1 MKALVM
7 TEYKK
12 LEFMEV
18 PKPTITSPTEVLVRI
33 KAAAI
38 CGSDV
43 HGFDGSTG
51 RRQPPIIMG
60 HEASG
65 VIEEVGSLVK
75 NFVKGDRVTFD
86 STIWCGTCP
95 FCQQGK
101 VNLCNNRKVLG
112 VSCDEYKQ
120 DGIFAEYA
128 LIEERILYKLPEGL
142 DFIQAA
148 MAEPAGVAA
157 HAIGLAPPLLGE
169 DVAVVGTGLI
179 GLLILKLLRPSTSG
193 LIVALETDEARRAT
207 ALSCGADY
215 AFDPRDPNLIQT
227 IADLTDG
234 AMLDKVYEAVG
245 ATEPINTALDV
256 VKKGGTVVLVG
267 NVSPKVEL
275 PLQKIVTRQVRM
287 QGSCAISG
295 EYPAVLKLMASGKLV
310 VSDLIS
316 KTVPLSEGQFWFDK
330 LYNREDNLLKVVLL
344 P

>member
-12 LEFMEV
+12 LEYMDV
-18 PKPTITSPTEVLVRI
+18 PTPQITFPTEVLVRI

-51 RRQPPIIMG
+51 RRRPPIIMG

-65 VIEEVGSLVK
+65 IVEEVGSLVK
-75 NFVKGDRVTFD
+75 NFAKGDRVTFD

-112 VSCDEYKQ
+112 VSCDEYKR
-120 DGIFAEYA
+120 DGVFAEYA
-128 LIEERILYKLPEGL
+128 LIEERILYKIPEAL
-142 DFIQAA
+142 SFIQAS
-148 MAEPAGVAA
+148 MTEPLGVAA
-157 HAIGLAPPLLGE
+157 HAISLAPPLLGE

-179 GLLILKLLRPSTSG
+179 GLLTLKLLRPVTSG
-193 LIVALETDEARRAT
+193 LIIALETDASRREK
-207 ALSCGADY
+207 ALTCGADH
-215 AFDPRDPNLIQT
+215 AFDPRDPELLKR
-227 IADLTDG
+227 IAELTDS

-245 ATEPINTALDV
+245 ATEPINTALDL

-275 PLQKIVTRQVRM
+275 PLQKIVTRQIRL

-295 EYPAVLKLMASGKLV
+295 EYPAVIKLMASGKIV
-310 VSDLIS
+310 VDDLIS
-316 KTVPLSEGQFWFDK
+316 TTAPLHEGQIWFDK
-330 LYNREDNLLKVVLL
+330 LYNREDNLLKVVLI

>member
-1 MKALVM
+1 M

-12 LEFMEV
+12 LEFTDV
-18 PKPTITSPTEVLVRI
+18 PKPKITSPTEVLVRI

-43 HGFDGSTG
+43 HGFYGSTL

-65 VIEEVGSLVK
+65 VIEEVGSLVR
-75 NFVKGDRVTFD
+75 NFAKGDRVTFD
-86 STIWCGTCP
+86 STIWCGICP

-101 VNLCNNRKVLG
+101 VNLCNNRRVLG

-120 DGIFAEYA
+120 DGVFAEYA
-128 LIEERILYKLPEGL
+128 LIEERILFKLPEGL
-142 DFIQAA
+142 DFVQAA

-157 HAIGLAPPLLGE
+157 HAIALAPPLLGE

-179 GLLILKLLRPSTSG
+179 GLLILKLLRPITSG
-193 LIVALETDEARRAT
+193 LIIALETDEARREK
-207 ALSCGADY
+207 ALSSGADY
-215 AFDPRDPNLIQT
+215 AFDPRDPDLLKEV
-227 IADLTDG
+227 ASLTDG

-245 ATEPINTALDV
+245 ATAPINTAIDV
-256 VKKGGTVVLVG
+256 VKKGGAVVLVG

-275 PLQKIVTRQVRM
+275 PLQKIVTRQIRL

-310 VSDLIS
+310 VDDLVS
-316 KTVPLSEGQFWFDK
+316 KTVPLSEGQVWFDK